1 MESQVYLFLFI
12 IYALYI
18 NAEANLRILGGRDA
32 LKNEFPFAIRLE
44 VKEKGS
50 NKLKHYLRFCTGAA
64 IAPTWILTAAHCYS
78 KEYHE
83 NQIKQYARYNSYFPK
98 YRGQLSLL
106 LEFHV
111 HPGYDSR
118 INSDIAL
125 FRCEKLSIVSF
136 VKISSIDYTTFVG
149 RETTVLGFGLTNASQ
164 LDKPLQ
170 VLKGMFSKCD
180 KETEKCRHTLCVA
193 PSCELVA
200 TICGGDSGGPVLV
213 SSHVVGVNSQ
223 SMDDCDEDTEYMERT
238 PGASAS
244 IVAMLSPFIDWIQKV
259 ISNKTKP
266 MQNSKLLLLNTE

>member
-78 KEYHE
+78 KENHE
-83 NQIKQYARYNSYFPK
+83 NQIKQCARYNSYFPK

-149 RETTVLGFGLTNASQ
+149 RETTILGFGRTNASQ
-164 LDKPLQ
+164 FDKPLQ

-180 KETEKCRHTLCVA
+180 KKTEKCKYTLCVV

-200 TICGGDSGGPVLV
+200 RVVLV

-223 SMDDCDEDTEYMERT
+223 AIDDCDEDTEYMERT

-259 ISNKTKP
+259 ISNKTIP
-266 MQNSKLLLLNTE
+266 M